1 MKFANIDL
9 RRLCVTANVSTITFF
24 IQQGTVMTKIFH
36 RACTALVAGVTMA
49 VFATAASAA
58 IVGSTEVPLDA
69 RNSSVRFVEANVGNL
84 AADALRWQASELGL
98 NPTIG
103 VINGGGIR
111 GNSLYFPLAT
121 PLSPANV
128 TDADVFNLLPFNNKV
143 GVIGGVTVP
152 DLLRALEN
160 SVTYAAP
167 GDLGSATGRFLQ
179 VSGLFF
185 SWDTTAPAGSRI
197 IDVLLQD
204 LTPLVDDGM
213 TVSSL
218 LLNIATIDFL
228 AFGGDGYTMFSPYT
242 FSDSGVLYRDA
253 LTNYI
258 TTPLGGEILKTDY
271 PQGGEGR
278 IQQNIQLIPEPGTLA
293 LLGLS
298 VAGLSAARRHKQ
310 WAKFPN
316 LM

>member
-1 MKFANIDL
+1 MKLANIDFWG
-9 RRLCVTANVSTITFF
+9 LCATTGASTTTRINH
-24 IQQGTVMTKIFH
+24 QGPVMTRIFH
-36 RACTALVAGVTMA
+36 RAFTALVAGVTMA
-49 VFATAASAA
+49 VVATASSAA
-58 IVGSTEVPLDA
+58 IIGSTEVPLDA
-69 RNSSVRFVEANVGNL
+69 RNTTVRFVEANVGNL
-84 AADALRWQASELGL
+84 TADALRWQASGLGL

-121 PLSPANV
+121 PLSPVNV

-143 GVIGGVTVP
+143 GVIGGVTIP
-152 DLLRALEN
+152 DLLLALEN
-160 SVTYAAP
+160 SVIFAAP
-167 GDLGSATGRFLQ
+167 GDLGTATGRFLQ
-179 VSGLFF
+179 VSGLNF

-197 IDVLLQD
+197 IDVLLQN
-204 LTPLVDDGM
+204 TIPLVDDGV
-213 TVSSL
+213 TVSSM

-228 AFGGDGYTMFSPYT
+228 ASGGDNYTMFSPYT
-242 FSDSGVLYRDA
+242 FSDSGLLYRDA

-258 TTPLGGEILKTDY
+258 TTPLGGEILETDY

-298 VAGLSAARRHKQ
+298 VAGFATARRRKQ
-310 WAKFPN
+310 
-316 LM
+316 